1 MKRLSSQLVFCDAN
15 SLLRSTVVEQ
25 NDDNVITDIIDL
37 STRQSETAHTVF
49 YDGVISGEI
58 ISLKQYLSNDQLLE
72 ITKGIVCLDLSEINK
87 TPFVFDKSSGFI
99 VDFGTNNFS
108 EINKMLKENF
118 DALSAI
124 TVFELIN
131 ACSYL
136 PQRLLGLSKNIE
148 VSHQTDLVLWQGV
161 NLVSHALTPQT
172 SVRLL

>member
-108 EINKMLKENF
+108 EINKLLKENF
-118 DALSAI
+118 DVLSVI

-131 ACSYL
+131 ACTYF
-136 PQRLLGLSKNIE
+136 PQRLLGLSKHIAISN
-148 VSHQTDLVLWQGV
+148 QTDLVLWEGV

>member
-1 MKRLSSQLVFCDAN
+1 MKRVSSQLVFCDGN

-58 ISLKQYLSNDQLLE
+58 ISLKECLSDDQLVE
-72 ITKGIVCLDLSEINK
+72 ITKGMVYLDLSKWNNSS
-87 TPFVFDKSSGFI
+87 FVFERDSDLV
-99 VDFGTNNFS
+99 VDFGSNNID

-118 DALSAI
+118 DTLSAI

>member
-1 MKRLSSQLVFCDAN
+1 MKRVSSQLVFCDGN
-15 SLLRSTVVEQ
+15 RCLRSTVVEQ

-72 ITKGIVCLDLSEINK
+72 ITKGIVYLDLSEINK

-108 EINKMLKENF
+108 EINKLLKENF
-118 DALSAI
+118 DVLSVI

-136 PQRLLGLSKNIE
+136 PQRLLGLSKNIAI
-148 VSHQTDLVLWQGV
+148 SNQTDLVLWQGV
-161 NLVSHALTPQT
+161 NLVSRALTPQT
-172 SVRLL
+172 TVRLL

>member
-1 MKRLSSQLVFCDAN
+1 MKRVSSQLVFCDGN

-37 STRQSETAHTVF
+37 LNQPTETAHTVF

-72 ITKGIVCLDLSEINK
+72 ITKGIRYIDLSEINK
-87 TPFVFDKSSGFI
+87 TPYVFDKSSDLV
-99 VDFGTNNFS
+99 VDFGTNNIDK
-108 EINKMLKENF
+108 INKLLKENF
-118 DALSAI
+118 DSLSAI

-148 VSHQTDLVLWQGV
+148 VSHQTNLVLWQGV
-161 NLVSHALTPQT
+161 NLVSRALTPQT
-172 SVRLL
+172 TVRLL